1 MRSREYERV
10 EGKETCC
17 DRWLVLGL
25 ALAAVAVTVGTVIA
39 VVLYL
44 IPASGSHP
52 LGLPL
57 VEPPVRSSAP
67 ADLRTSNATAAAA
80 AVGPR
85 LSSISTQNMRERL
98 FSPSP
103 ANIYTILR
111 NVDMRVKEINMRSA
125 QFPCINGTTYV
136 NYTLSVWGD
145 DPVVL
150 RAQCAERWIP
160 EGFILVSVNA
170 DSTVHLYDKGGEVA
184 VAALVTMNMTTNST
198 TNVTSRAVEKVEV
211 WYSVGLSSRN
221 GSAGVVHIV
230 AQPNATRFELAVA
243 GRGMGYCG
251 AQMISDGTTVR
262 LTGSEDLGY
271 TCAPTDTV
279 CVSAANISVI
289 VNCTDAVSTFALR
302 PLGRQSFVDASN
314 TTLDASYY
322 PGGANNTVVLR
333 ADGNDTSLFGPLV
346 IPSGL

>member
-1 MRSREYERV
+1 MKNVPYTPVGRKRSWLDV
-10 EGKETCC
+10 I
-17 DRWLVLGL
+17 LVL
-25 ALAAVAVTVGTVIA
+25 ALVSAAVVIIVTVVIFF
-39 VVLYL
+39 L
-44 IPASGSHP
+44 PGSRSGS

-67 ADLRTSNATAAAA
+67 ADLQKSTAGAAAA
-80 AVGPR
+80 ATGPR

-103 ANIYTILR
+103 ANVYTILG
-111 NVDMRVKEINMRSA
+111 NVDMRIKEMNMRA
-125 QFPCINGTTYV
+125 DQFPCINGTTYV
-136 NYTLSVWGD
+136 NYTLSTWGD

-160 EGFILVSVNA
+160 HGFILVSLNA
-170 DSTVHLYDKGGEVA
+170 DSTMHLYDRSQEVA
-184 VAALVTMNMTTNST
+184 VAALVTMNMTNST
-198 TNVTSRAVEKVEV
+198 VEKVEV

-271 TCAPTDTV
+271 TCVSTDTV
-279 CVSAANISVI
+279 CVSAANISVV
-289 VNCTDAVSTFALR
+289 VNCTEGVSKFALR
-302 PLGRQSFVDASN
+302 PLGRQSYVDASN

-333 ADGNDTSLFGPLV
+333 ADGNDTSLFGPSV
-346 IPSGL
+346 IPTGL

>member
-1 MRSREYERV
+1 MRGVGYERV
-10 EGKETCC
+10 EGGKTCR
-17 DRWLVLGL
+17 DRWLVPVL
-25 ALAAVAVTVGTVIA
+25 ALACIGVSAATIVAV
-39 VVLYL
+39 VVFLV
-44 IPASGSHP
+44 PASGSHP

-67 ADLRTSNATAAAA
+67 ADLRTSTATASSAK
-80 AVGPR
+80 GPR
-85 LSSISTQNMRERL
+85 LSSISAQNMRERL
-98 FSPSP
+98 FSPGP
-103 ANIYTILR
+103 ANVYTILG
-111 NVDMRVKEINMRSA
+111 NVDMRVKEIDMRSD
-125 QFPCINGTTYV
+125 QFPCLNGTTYV

-184 VAALVTMNMTTNST
+184 VAALVTTSLTTNST
-198 TNVTSRAVEKVEV
+198 TNVTSRTVERVEV

-230 AQPNATRFELAVA
+230 AQPNATRFEMTVA
-243 GRGMGYCG
+243 GRGVGYCG

-271 TCAPTDTV
+271 TCAPTDTI
-279 CVSAANISVI
+279 CVSAANVTVP
-289 VNCTDAVSTFALR
+289 VNCTDSVSVFTLR
-302 PLGRQSFVDASN
+302 PLGRQSFVDAGN
-314 TTLDASYY
+314 NTLDASYY

-333 ADGNDTSLFGPLV
+333 ADGNDTSLFGPLA
-346 IPSGL
+346 IPAGL

>member
-1 MRSREYERV
+1 
-10 EGKETCC
+10 
-17 DRWLVLGL
+17 
-25 ALAAVAVTVGTVIA
+25 
-39 VVLYL
+39 
-44 IPASGSHP
+44 
-52 LGLPL
+52 
-57 VEPPVRSSAP
+57 
-67 ADLRTSNATAAAA
+67 
-80 AVGPR
+80 
-85 LSSISTQNMRERL
+85 MRERL

-103 ANIYTILR
+103 ANVYTILG
-111 NVDMRVKEINMRSA
+111 NVDMRIKEMNMRA
-125 QFPCINGTTYV
+125 DQFPCINGTTYV
-136 NYTLSVWGD
+136 NYTLSTWGD

-160 EGFILVSVNA
+160 HGFILVSLNA
-170 DSTVHLYDKGGEVA
+170 DSTMHLYDRSQEVA
-184 VAALVTMNMTTNST
+184 VAALVTMNMTNST
-198 TNVTSRAVEKVEV
+198 VEKVEV

-271 TCAPTDTV
+271 TCVSTDTV
-279 CVSAANISVI
+279 CVSAANISVV
-289 VNCTDAVSTFALR
+289 VNCTEGVSKFALR
-302 PLGRQSFVDASN
+302 PLGRQSYVDASN

-333 ADGNDTSLFGPLV
+333 ADGNDTSLFGPSV
-346 IPSGL
+346 IPTGL